1 MGPMTGDEIA
11 WFGSVTAFALA
22 MAATPGPNN
31 AMVAA
36 SGARF
41 GIGRTLPHVL
51 GITLGFPVMVLAVA
65 LGAGHVLAAYPWLHV
80 ALRWVG
86 VAYMLWL
93 AWQIARPHAAKAE
106 GVAGRRPMGLLPAAL
121 FQWVNPKAWLIAVG
135 AVVTYAGEGAPLAKT
150 MAMAAVFGAVTLP
163 AVLFWTAVGAGAA
176 RVMRS
181 ERALRRFDLLM
192 AGLLVL
198 SLIPILLE

>member
-1 MGPMTGDEIA
+1 MTAEQIT
-11 WFGSVTAFALA
+11 WFGSVFAFALA

-41 GIGRTLPHVL
+41 GVLRTVPHVL

-65 LGAGHVLAAYPWLHV
+65 LGAGQMLAANPWLHTI
-80 ALRWVG
+80 LRWAG
-86 VAYMLWL
+86 AAYILWL
-93 AWQIARPHAAKAE
+93 AWTIARPHPPAE
-106 GVAGRRPMGLLPAAL
+106 PGVGEGRRPLGLLGAAL
-121 FQWVNPKAWLIAVG
+121 FQWVNPKAWIIAVG
-135 AVVTYAGEGAPLAKT
+135 AVVTYTGAGAPLAQT
-150 MAMAAVFGAVTLP
+150 LAMAAVFGIVTLP

-176 RVMRS
+176 KLLRS

-192 AGLLVL
+192 AALLVA
-198 SLIPILLE
+198 SLIPIVFE